1 LENRRRDA
9 ARWLSHYLAC
19 TNVAIAGVTIR
30 SRIRENRDGM
40 DIDSCNG
47 VRIANC
53 DIYTGDDSI
62 VLKSADLPADAV
74 KFEP

>member
-1 LENRRRDA
+1 MVQRPMAGHWIPRRFSPRKLFPAQKGD
-9 ARWLSHYLAC
+9 
-19 TNVAIAGVTIR
+19 
-30 SRIRENRDGM
+30 D
-40 DIDSCNG
+40 G

-74 KFEP
+74 KVEP